1 MPLRPGD
8 VFAGYTCEAV
18 LHEDTTRQAY
28 LVRHPRMPRLY
39 TLTVFTAATSS
50 DGRFRTQFERETDL
64 AAALSHPNV
73 AGIHDRG
80 EFDGQS
86 WIAADHVEGRTVG
99 QILQDRHPTGLAREE
114 AVDIVAAVADALDY
128 AHAQGVVHAG
138 VSPETVLI
146 ADASGRRRIVL
157 SGFATAKL
165 VDAAAAS
172 EVLTSDSILHKSPE
186 ALMGETIDGR
196 ADQYS
201 LAANAF
207 HLLTGAAPF
216 AHPNPAVAVSR
227 HLTAPPPRLTDIR
240 GELGDLD
247 VALARALAK
256 QPVDRFPSCHD
267 FAAALTRTPPVT
279 VFEPLV
285 AEQPATVPDAA
296 TVQSA
301 PPVIM
306 STWGREGHT
315 AEWGAPLKP
324 PVTVHT
330 PLRTL
335 TPTKGD
341 DRVPEGRR
349 PAPARNSEINFWAE
363 VGIDPIRIV
372 LNAETLFTLRCYV
385 DDRAYFLGYRR
396 MIMAFPSRHDLTTYL
411 AEDDR
416 HDLSELVT
424 FRPVVE
430 AAQAGSLALPITP
443 ENTYA
448 LDGLQRDIDAG
459 IDRVDTTQLELA
471 LELVLDVSEY
481 TGDAALTDVIG
492 PNEPLAQLISYVSGR
507 GSGVSIGVRLAA
519 AEQWRATSR
528 RLVSHLR
535 PAGS

>member
-1 MPLRPGD
+1 MPMRRGD

-18 LHEDTTRQAY
+18 LREDAATQAY

-39 TLTVFTAATSS
+39 TLTVFAAATSS
-50 DGRFRTQFERETDL
+50 DRGFRTRFERETDL
-64 AAALSHPNV
+64 SAALSHPNI

-86 WIAADHVEGRTVG
+86 WIAVDHVEGHTVG
-99 QILQDRHPTGLAREE
+99 QILRDRHSMGLGRADV
-114 AVDIVAAVADALDY
+114 VDIVAAVADALDY
-128 AHAQGVVHAG
+128 AHAHGVVHAG

-172 EVLTSDSILHKSPE
+172 AALTSDSVLHQSPE
-186 ALMGETIDGR
+186 ALMGETVDGC

-201 LAANAF
+201 LAATAF
-207 HLLTGAAPF
+207 HLLTGVAPF
-216 AHPNPAVAVSR
+216 AHPNPAVVVSR
-227 HLTAPPPRLTDIR
+227 HLTAPPPRLTDTR
-240 GELGDLD
+240 DGLGDLD
-247 VALARALAK
+247 EALGRALAK
-256 QPVDRFPSCHD
+256 QRADRYSSCHE
-267 FAAALTRTPPVT
+267 FAAALTRTTPVT

-285 AEQPATVPDAA
+285 AERPTTVPEAA
-296 TVQSA
+296 TVHSA

-306 STWGREGHT
+306 STWGLDGH
-315 AEWGAPLKP
+315 AVERLNSPDAPAP
-324 PVTVHT
+324 PRDSSRV
-330 PLRTL
+330 L
-335 TPTKGD
+335 TSKRVSA
-341 DRVPEGRR
+341 RVPGGRK
-349 PAPARNSEINFWAE
+349 PTPARNATNFWAE

-385 DDRAYFLGYRR
+385 DERAYFLGYRR
-396 MIMAFPSRHDLTTYL
+396 MIVAFPSRQDLTTYL
-411 AEDDR
+411 ADDEP

-430 AAQAGSLALPITP
+430 AARAGSLALPVTP
-443 ENTYA
+443 ANTYA
-448 LDGLQRDIDAG
+448 LDGLQRDIEAG
-459 IDRVDTTQLELA
+459 IDRVDTRQLELA

-492 PNEPLAQLISYVSGR
+492 PKEPLTQLISHVSGR
-507 GSGVSIGVRLAA
+507 GADVSVGVRLAA
-519 AEQWRATSR
+519 ADQWRATSR

-535 PAGS
+535 PAVS